1 MSKPLSPE
9 RAASGVAAREA
20 ALRILARGPR
30 TEHEVTER
38 LLLRGFAPDA
48 VRDALERLRRVSLLD
63 DRAFLRSFVRRELL
77 RRPESGTALKTR
89 LRRRGVPA
97 ELLTDLDAAIAE
109 DPDLS
114 AESLATE
121 EGRARR
127 AFHELERR
135 LRARG
140 PEERR
145 RRLTQALGRRG
156 FSWDVIRD
164 LLTEEASEEANE
176 TPDG

>member
-1 MSKPLSPE
+1 MGKPLSPE

-30 TEHEVTER
+30 TEHEVSER
-38 LLLRGFAPDA
+38 LLLRGYEPAA
-48 VRDALERLRRVSLLD
+48 VQEALERLRRVSLLD
-63 DRAFLRSFVRRELL
+63 DRAFLRAFVRRELL
-77 RRPESGTALKTR
+77 RRPESGSALKSR

-97 ELLTDLDAAIAE
+97 ELLADLDAAIAE

-127 AFHELERR
+127 AVRDLARR
-135 LRARG
+135 LKARS

-145 RRLTQALGRRG
+145 RRLMQALGRRG

-164 LLTEEASEEANE
+164 LLTEEASEEPNE
-176 TPDG
+176 TPDC

>member
-1 MSKPLSPE
+1 VAKPLSPE

-20 ALRILARGPR
+20 ALRMLARGPR
-30 TEHEVTER
+30 TEHEITER
-38 LLLRGFAPDA
+38 LLLRGFERGA
-48 VRDALERLRRVSLLD
+48 VEEAVQRLRRVSLLD
-63 DRAFLRSFVRRELL
+63 DRAFLLSFLRRELL
-77 RRPESGTALKTR
+77 RRAESGGALRSR
-89 LRRRGVPA
+89 LRRRGIPPD
-97 ELLTDLDAAIAE
+97 LLADLDATIAG
-109 DPDLS
+109 DPDLA

-127 AFHELERR
+127 ARSELRRR
-135 LRARG
+135 LRSLG

-145 RRLTQALGRRG
+145 RRVTQALARRG

-164 LLTEEASEEANE
+164 LLNEEASESSDE